1 MVIKFGSQIMLVV
14 AISGVGAGF
23 LGLYA
28 VHIMINLLALFAD
41 RVTSYPFEF
50 RPEDSIPLGRFK
62 SRTKTRQCI
71 KGSKAISVPLSTRGV
86 LTQLFPCDHRSS
98 YTFYIE
104 VSYFFLF
111 PC

>member
-1 MVIKFGSQIMLVV
+1 MWAVVIKFGSQIMLVV

-50 RPEDSIPLGRFK
+50 RPDGFDSTWPLQEQNKDPSMYQG
-62 SRTKTRQCI
+62 
-71 KGSKAISVPLSTRGV
+71 L
-86 LTQLFPCDHRSS
+86 
-98 YTFYIE
+98 
-104 VSYFFLF
+104 
-111 PC
+111 